1 MISFKYFLGFLLLL
15 TFFWLLSVMK
25 VNVFINLFLFV
36 SILFFSILLKK
47 DDIKFPV
54 KTIFSIILCIF
65 FLFIFF
71 KKKENLVWENFDE
84 NKIKTYKENNELI
97 FLDFT
102 ADWCVTC
109 KFNKFTTLDNQDT
122 INYFIKNEVKL
133 LRGNWTTKDEKI
145 LEFIK
150 KYERFGVPVN
160 IIYSRNMKNGLVL
173 PEILSSSIV
182 IDNFERIK

>member
-1 MISFKYFLGFLLLL
+1 M
-15 TFFWLLSVMK
+15 
-25 VNVFINLFLFV
+25 
-36 SILFFSILLKK
+36 
-47 DDIKFPV
+47 
-54 KTIFSIILCIF
+54 CIF
-65 FLFIFF
+65 FFFIFF
-71 KKKENLVWENFDE
+71 EKKENLVWENFDE
-84 NKIKTYKENNELI
+84 NKIITYKENNELI

-109 KFNKFTTLDNQDT
+109 KFNKFTTLDNQET
-122 INYFIKNEVKL
+122 INYFKKNEVKL

-160 IIYSRNMKNGLVL
+160 IIYSRNMKDGLVL